1 MIESEMKYHGTGSLG
16 CKCDNFQRQKFSL
29 DNSFDNNSTL
39 KNEFLQSRKTILKR
53 KSKQEKS
60 HGSQLFMVDGSVP
73 IRYPVVGVNC
83 VPYGFVS
90 LSGIRLVYDLDLLHP
105 DELEDQEALEMEL
118 VVGGGRGVLHVSSEV
133 EHVQNDGYS

>member
-1 MIESEMKYHGTGSLG
+1 M
-16 CKCDNFQRQKFSL
+16 
-29 DNSFDNNSTL
+29 
-39 KNEFLQSRKTILKR
+39 KR
-53 KSKQEKS
+53 KAKQEKA

-90 LSGIRLVYDLDLLHP
+90 LSGIRLVYDLDILHP

-133 EHVQNDGYS
+133 EHVQNDGDSGQNVNIFKKHNQESNCFLILFCLSGKNS